1 MKPRVLHLLGNL
13 YMTGGSERQAAQL
26 AQNLH
31 ENSKC
36 DVLVACL
43 DPSGNWGEELVR
55 IGINKVPSF
64 KFHSFFSLAFFG
76 KLLKF
81 VIYLRR
87 EKVDIVHTHDF
98 YTNVFGMAGAWL
110 ARVPVRV
117 ASKRETEGLRTAAQ
131 SFVEYQAFRLANRI
145 VVNAEAVRRHLI
157 DDGVR
162 AEKIV
167 KVFNGLDLERLS
179 TSRGRS
185 EALGLV
191 GLPVEGANR
200 YVTIVANMLFQVK
213 DHPTFLRAARIV
225 RQAVP
230 DARFVLAG
238 EGPLK
243 EDLRALAV
251 ELGLADDVFMTGACK
266 HMAELLSVSEVCV
279 LSSRAEG
286 FSNAI
291 LEYMGAG
298 RPVVATRVGG
308 AAEAIIEGVT
318 GYMVESGDY
327 ETMAA
332 RIIELLEDPARAA
345 EMGRTG
351 REVVMGKF
359 SCESQLGITERL
371 YDQLLASTKFMGK
384 TNRIEAEIE

>member
-1 MKPRVLHLLGNL
+1 M
-13 YMTGGSERQAAQL
+13 
-26 AQNLH
+26 
-31 ENSKC
+31 
-36 DVLVACL
+36 
-43 DPSGNWGEELVR
+43 
-55 IGINKVPSF
+55 
-64 KFHSFFSLAFFG
+64 
-76 KLLKF
+76 
-81 VIYLRR
+81 
-87 EKVDIVHTHDF
+87 
-98 YTNVFGMAGAWL
+98 

-167 KVFNGLDLERLS
+167 KVFNGLDLGRLS

-243 EDLRALAV
+243 EELRALAA

-266 HMAELLSVSEVCV
+266 QMAELLSVSEVCV

-351 REVVMGKF
+351 RQVVMGKF

-384 TNRIEAEIE
+384 TNRVEAEIE